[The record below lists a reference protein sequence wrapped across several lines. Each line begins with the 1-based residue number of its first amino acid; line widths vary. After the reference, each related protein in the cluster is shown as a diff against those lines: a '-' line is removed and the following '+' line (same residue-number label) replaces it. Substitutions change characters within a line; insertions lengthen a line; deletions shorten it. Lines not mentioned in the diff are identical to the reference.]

1 MGLNSF
7 QHCVTKV
14 LWSFFPVSRMIR
26 TFTTSGTKVTEWH
39 SRRLLGSQA
48 RGVQTETIFCYVL
61 PLQLHGFFFFL
72 SFLSVQIPSE
82 YFTLLAVQIYSFGF
96 LSRLIMSGPDLL
108 GGYRDSLETQWLT
121 SWEAQERWTPQAH
134 VGHMGVAFWNR
145 VKQKGLWEEGFAVFG
160 GWGSPWF
167 LSKDVIGFFES
178 TRNLTRKHYTAILSG
193 NASGAFNMEVCCY
206 RTLSGGAEQGQKLE
220 SRPFKALSNIPHVNS
235 VQNIIFSHH
244 LTTGR
249 SLLTHTNAHTH
260 KHRGQYTWL
269 RRAQSLDMDGPTLGW
284 QFPNPHDRG
293 TVSYHSNTG
302 TRARGLHLNCTSPPS
317 SPIPLGTGQ

>member
-1 MGLNSF
+1 MAQQRIAGPPSQRGTDWNHLLL
-7 QHCVTKV
+7 CAA
-14 LWSFFPVSRMIR
+14 
-26 TFTTSGTKVTEWH
+26 TSVAW
-39 SRRLLGSQA
+39 
-48 RGVQTETIFCYVL
+48 I
-61 PLQLHGFFFFL
+61 FFFFL

-82 YFTLLAVQIYSFGF
+82 YFTFLAVQIYSFGF

-108 GGYRDSLETQWLT
+108 GGYGDSLETQWLT
-121 SWEAQERWTPQAH
+121 SWSAQERWTSQAH
-134 VGHMGVAFWNR
+134 VGHIGVTFWNR

-206 RTLSGGAEQGQKLE
+206 RTLSGGAERGEKLE

-244 LTTGR
+244 LTTGH
-249 SLLTHTNAHTH
+249 SLLTRTNTHTH
-260 KHRGQYTWL
+260 THINTEANTHDWGELNPWTW
-269 RRAQSLDMDGPTLGW
+269 MGGPW
-284 QFPNPHDRG
+284 MAVPQ
-293 TVSYHSNTG
+293 
-302 TRARGLHLNCTSPPS
+302 PPR
-317 SPIPLGTGQ
+317 PGRC